1 MCYFYLGDPIRAY
14 PKFLVLI
21 FIVLGCLGCSSN
33 LAENYRAVVL
43 Y

>member
-1 MCYFYLGDPIRAY
+1 MCYSYLRDPIRAY

-21 FIVLGCLGCSSN
+21 SIVLGCLGCGNS
-33 LAENYRAVVL
+33 LTENCRAIIL